1 MDNPTQESETN
12 FIIEFMKHLKD
23 LIKEPPYLMF
33 YFVSSILLIISLI
46 WRENYFGFFFILLI
60 YSMVGVVW
68 RHATKDLRGRLK
80 ERYPDKFNK
89 INLWLTGIYQLL
101 NLVFIIVLIAAMA
114 LFATSISNYFIE

>member
-1 MDNPTQESETN
+1 MDNSTQKSDTN

-46 WRENYFGFFFILLI
+46 WRENYFKFFFILLI
-60 YSMVGVVW
+60 YSMVGVVL
-68 RHATKDLRGRLK
+68 RHAVKDFRGRIK
-80 ERYPDKFNK
+80 ELYEKSLERFNK

-101 NLVFIIVLIAAMA
+101 NLILVIVLVIIMI
-114 LFATSISNYFIE
+114 LFATRKF

>member
-1 MDNPTQESETN
+1 MDDSPQKLNTD

-60 YSMVGVVW
+60 YSMAGVVW
-68 RHATKDLRGRLK
+68 RHATKDLRGRLE
-80 ERYPDKFNK
+80 ERYQDKFK
-89 INLWLTGIYQLL
+89 AINLWLTGIYQLV
-101 NLVFIIVLIAAMA
+101 NLVFIIILVIVFKNLRIWR
-114 LFATSISNYFIE
+114 

>member
-1 MDNPTQESETN
+1 MDNSTQKSNTD

-33 YFVSSILLIISLI
+33 YFVSSTLLIISLI
-46 WRENYFGFFFILLI
+46 WRENYFGFFSILLI

-68 RHATKDLRGRLK
+68 RHTTKDLRGRLK

-89 INLWLTGIYQLL
+89 MNLWLTGIYQLI
-101 NLVFIIVLIAAMA
+101 NLILIIILVIILKDLRIWH
-114 LFATSISNYFIE
+114 

>member
-1 MDNPTQESETN
+1 MDNLTQESKTN

-80 ERYPDKFNK
+80 ERYPDNFNK
-89 INLWLTGIYQLL
+89 INLWLTGIYQLI
-101 NLVFIIVLIAAMA
+101 NLVFIIILVIVLKDLRI
-114 LFATSISNYFIE
+114 